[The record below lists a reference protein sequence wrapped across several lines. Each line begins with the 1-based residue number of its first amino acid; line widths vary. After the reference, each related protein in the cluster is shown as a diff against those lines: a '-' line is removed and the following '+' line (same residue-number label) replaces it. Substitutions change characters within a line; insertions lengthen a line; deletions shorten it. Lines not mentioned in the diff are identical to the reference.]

1 MSESKTNQGLKTTLL
16 GILVNIILALCKGI
30 AGVLGHSFALIAD
43 AIEST
48 SDIFSSIIV
57 YAGLKISSKPRDEN
71 HPYGHGKAEPI
82 AAIIVTIAL
91 FTAAIIIIINS
102 IKEIITPHY
111 APAVFTLYVLVGVV
125 LTKELLFRKVNK
137 VGTSINS
144 TAVKTDSWHHRS
156 DAITSAAV
164 FVGIVIALLG
174 GKGWEGA
181 DDWAALFASFIII
194 ANAVFLFL
202 PAFNE
207 IMDGKPLGDIHSDV
221 YKIANS
227 TKGVSNTEKCIVRK
241 MGLDYIVELHIWVNG
256 NLSVAEGH
264 NIAHDVKNKLLAST
278 LSINDA
284 IIHVEPD
291 NIINLKDSQ
300 KKKTK

>member
-16 GILVNIILALCKGI
+16 GISVNLILALCKGI
-30 AGVLGHSFALIAD
+30 AGVLGNSFALIAD

-48 SDIFSSIIV
+48 SDIFSSAIV
-57 YAGLKISSKPRDEN
+57 YIGIKVSAKPRDEN

-91 FTAAIIIIINS
+91 FLAAILIIINS
-102 IKEIITPHY
+102 LKEIITPHY
-111 APAVFTLYVLVGVV
+111 APAPFTLYVLVGVI

-137 VGTSINS
+137 VGTAINS

-164 FVGIVIALLG
+164 FVGIVVALIG
-174 GKGWEGA
+174 GKGWEAA
-181 DDWAALFASFIII
+181 DDWSALFASFIII
-194 ANAVFLFL
+194 ANAINLFV

-207 IMDGKPLGDIHSDV
+207 IMDAKPLGNIHSDI
-221 YKIANS
+221 YKIAN
-227 TKGVSNTEKCIVRK
+227 TVNGVSNTEKCIVRK
-241 MGLDYIVELHIWVNG
+241 MGLDYIVELHVRVKG
-256 NLSVAEGH
+256 NISVTKGH
-264 NIAHDVKNKLLAST
+264 DIAHSVKDKLITSD
-278 LSINDA
+278 LSISDA

-291 NIINLKDSQ
+291 SIK
-300 KKKTK
+300 